1 MNPTGQDIA
10 GVAWGRIDA
19 HGDDRGAFREV
30 WRASKRP
37 GQFVQANLS
46 LSKAGVLRGLHY
58 HERQVDY
65 WIVVD
70 GEVFVALVDLR
81 GDGTPTPRTV
91 TRILTKDDT
100 VTIPEM
106 VAHGFLA
113 IAPTNLLYLVTNE
126 YDGSDEHGLAWND
139 PDIGVVWPKVGTAD
153 GLPILSDRDRS
164 NGPFETLRKVASRLN
179 KR

>member
-1 MNPTGQDIA
+1 MSPAGGGIS

-30 WRASKRP
+30 WRTSKLP
-37 GQFVQANLS
+37 GRFVQANLS

-58 HERQVDY
+58 HERQLDHWV
-65 WIVVD
+65 VVD

-81 GDGTPTPRTV
+81 TAGTAIPRTV
-91 TRILTKDDT
+91 TRTLTKDGT

-113 IAPTNLLYLVTNE
+113 LAPTSLLYLVTNE
-126 YDGSDEHGLAWND
+126 YDGSDEHGLAWDD
-139 PDIGVVWPKVGTAD
+139 PDLGVLWPRVGTAD
-153 GLPILSDRDRS
+153 GRPILSDRDRS
-164 NGPFETLRKVASRLN
+164 NPPFKELRKTLPAAR
-179 KR
+179 